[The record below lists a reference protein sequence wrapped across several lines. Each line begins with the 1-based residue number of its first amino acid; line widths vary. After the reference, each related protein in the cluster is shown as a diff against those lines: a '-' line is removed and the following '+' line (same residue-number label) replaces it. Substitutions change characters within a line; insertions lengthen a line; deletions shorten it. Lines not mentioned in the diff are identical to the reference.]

1 MKIVAH
7 RRRWYSLS
15 LIVLLPL
22 VVALFVFGL
31 KLGIDFTGGAVIE
44 INSQLSPE
52 QIRSL
57 AAQSSINNPT
67 ITVADDN
74 RQIIRYVLQEQE
86 TSKVNE
92 FENNLR
98 SSGADILLSDQI
110 GPSVSDDL
118 RNKALL
124 SVVVLS
130 LAVVAYISYAFRKTA
145 RVVRPFQFGLATVIA
160 AFLHDAL
167 FVIGVFAV
175 LGKFFNIEVDSFII
189 TAILTVIGFS
199 IHDTIVVFDRIRE
212 KLQVDVKN
220 FAETAEESLQ
230 ETLVRSLNTSFV
242 IILVL
247 LALLLFGGVSTRYFV
262 LALLLGM
269 LAGTYSSIFIAAP
282 LLVNWHEWTTHKK
295 HSVGLSTKTKTKKI
309 KKSTRSKK
317 TRTKS

>member
-31 KLGIDFTGGAVIE
+31 RLGIDFTGGAVIE
-44 INSQLSPE
+44 INSQLTPE
-52 QIRSL
+52 EIRSV

-74 RQIIRYVLQEQE
+74 RQIIRYVSQEE
-86 TSKVNE
+86 TSKINE

-98 SSGADILLSDQI
+98 GSGADILLSDQI

-118 RNKALL
+118 RKKALL
-124 SVVVLS
+124 SVAVLS
-130 LAVVAYISYAFRKTA
+130 LAVVTYISYAFRKTA
-145 RVVRPFQFGLATVIA
+145 RVVRPFQFGVATVIA

-175 LGKFFNIEVDSFII
+175 LGNFFNIEVDSFII

-220 FAETAEESLQ
+220 FAETVEESLQ

-282 LLVNWHEWTTHKK
+282 LLVNWHEWATRKK
-295 HSVGLSTKTKTKKI
+295 HSAGLSTKSKKI
-309 KKSTRSKK
+309 KKSTTSKK
-317 TRTKS
+317 THTKS